1 MVKTSPLNWL
11 HRLLRGLVTGFTGT
25 TFLPYFQLSFWF
37 SEPGSRERARERVVL
52 ILVEQFIKETAF

>member
-11 HRLLRGLVTGFTGT
+11 HRLLTGGLVTGFTGT

-37 SEPGSRERARERVVL
+37 SEPGSRERVVL